1 MRKYSD
7 DTCIMRIKRTLTL
20 FVLLLTLVG
29 SVHAQKSQKKV
40 ESPDQDK
47 VKNMISFLEFMLNT
61 LGSSKTS
68 ARDKEVLVTESYTKI
83 FRDSKV
89 QIEDDLAAKRDVIT
103 NKDVTAY
110 LKDVDFFF
118 TDVKFEFNIE
128 EIQEG
133 KQTDNNI
140 FYKVKLLRN
149 LSGTTVEG
157 ETLNNSMLRYV
168 EVNYNQETQDLKI
181 VSIYTNEFDERAAL
195 TYWWNQLS
203 YEWQSIL
210 KRKLKLVGDSVQVAD
225 LKRMT
230 AITEIDVTGNV
241 FIKDIEPLAQLYNLK
256 SLNLSKSK
264 VTDLSPIRNLTELT
278 DLNLSGTKTE
288 DITALRYSSK
298 LTNLSISHTVVTDI
312 SVLEKMPE
320 LQQLDVSGTN
330 LLSFDALR
338 YARNLQ
344 DLNLKASNI
353 SDLQSLDSLQ
363 NLTTLNLSNTSVVNL
378 RALAALPNLKELKL
392 DSNKLTDISVV
403 KDLTD
408 LTELSA
414 NYTLVSDLS
423 SLQGLPN
430 LKRIYCDHT
439 PITRAVAEAF
449 MAANPAVLVIFD
461 SEDLKSWWVTLTP
474 AWRNIFT
481 RVAQISTN
489 PSKEEL
495 AKLTKLDSINIS
507 NTGITD
513 IEPLA
518 RLRQL
523 RKIVL
528 ANTTVS
534 DLSPL
539 QPFIDVTY
547 LDISDTQVGDI
558 SVINQFKKLT
568 MLRANNTQIKSLNP
582 ELLLP
587 NLEVLYADNTGLD
600 DEIIKRFLDTNPGS
614 LIVYKTTKL
623 KQWWAELPD
632 AWKEVFRKQVGAE
645 PVTTETLHKLIAGE
659 RLRIESK
666 PITDLHPLD
675 EFIRLTDVY
684 ISDTEITD
692 LTPLTKHSGLRSL
705 AASKSPIRNIEALA
719 TLDQLETLNLSDT
732 PLEDFRILRGL
743 INLKGL
749 DCSGTLIRKLDDF
762 GDLPMLESLDCSNT
776 AVRKLDPVSNRSL
789 LKLTCYNSKVSAK
802 RVAAFKSSNPDCKVI
817 YYGKSKSLLNII

>member
-1 MRKYSD
+1 M
-7 DTCIMRIKRTLTL
+7 
-20 FVLLLTLVG
+20 
-29 SVHAQKSQKKV
+29 
-40 ESPDQDK
+40 
-47 VKNMISFLEFMLNT
+47 
-61 LGSSKTS
+61 
-68 ARDKEVLVTESYTKI
+68 
-83 FRDSKV
+83 
-89 QIEDDLAAKRDVIT
+89 
-103 NKDVTAY
+103 
-110 LKDVDFFF
+110 
-118 TDVKFEFNIE
+118 
-128 EIQEG
+128 
-133 KQTDNNI
+133 
-140 FYKVKLLRN
+140 
-149 LSGTTVEG
+149 
-157 ETLNNSMLRYV
+157 
-168 EVNYNQETQDLKI
+168 
-181 VSIYTNEFDERAAL
+181 
-195 TYWWNQLS
+195 
-203 YEWQSIL
+203 
-210 KRKLKLVGDSVQVAD
+210 
-225 LKRMT
+225 
-230 AITEIDVTGNV
+230 
-241 FIKDIEPLAQLYNLK
+241 
-256 SLNLSKSK
+256 
-264 VTDLSPIRNLTELT
+264 
-278 DLNLSGTKTE
+278 
-288 DITALRYSSK
+288 
-298 LTNLSISHTVVTDI
+298 
-312 SVLEKMPE
+312 
-320 LQQLDVSGTN
+320 
-330 LLSFDALR
+330 
-338 YARNLQ
+338 
-344 DLNLKASNI
+344 
-353 SDLQSLDSLQ
+353 
-363 NLTTLNLSNTSVVNL
+363 
-378 RALAALPNLKELKL
+378 PNLKELKL

-645 PVTTETLHKLIAGE
+645 LVTTETLHKLIAGE

>member
-1 MRKYSD
+1 
-7 DTCIMRIKRTLTL
+7 MRIKRALTL

-118 TDVKFEFNIE
+118 TDVKFEFTIE

-133 KQTDNNI
+133 KQTDNNV

-298 LTNLSISHTVVTDI
+298 LTNLSISHTAVTDI

-330 LLSFDALR
+330 LTNFDALH
-338 YARNLQ
+338 YAEKLQ

-378 RALAALPNLKELKL
+378 SALAVLQNLKVLKL
-392 DSNKLTDISVV
+392 DSNKLADIRVL
-403 KDLTD
+403 KNLTG
-408 LTELSA
+408 LTELYL
-414 NYTLVSDLS
+414 NHTLVSDLS

-439 PITRAVAEAF
+439 PVTRVVAETF
-449 MAANPAVLVIFD
+449 MVSNPAVLVIFD

-474 AWRNIFT
+474 AWQKIFIST
-481 RVAQISTN
+481 AKISTN
-489 PSKEEL
+489 PGKEEL
-495 AKLTKLDSINIS
+495 AKLTKIDSINVS
-507 NTGITD
+507 NTSITD
-513 IEPLA
+513 LEPLA

-523 RKIVL
+523 RKIIL
-528 ANTTVS
+528 ANTSVS
-534 DLSPL
+534 DLAPL
-539 QPFIDVTY
+539 QSFMDVTY
-547 LDISDTQVGDI
+547 LDISTTQVGDI

-568 MLRANNTQIKSLNP
+568 ALRASNTQIKSLNP

-587 NLEVLYADNTGLD
+587 KLEVLYADNTGLND
-600 DEIIKRFLDTNPGS
+600 DMVKRFIDTNPGS
-614 LIVYKTTKL
+614 LVVYKTTKL
-623 KQWWAELPD
+623 KQWWTELPD
-632 AWKEVFRKQVGAE
+632 DWKEVFRKQVGAE
-645 PVTTETLHKLIAGE
+645 PVATETLHKLIVGE

-666 PITDLHPLD
+666 PINDLHSLD
-675 EFIRLTDVY
+675 EFIRLVDLY

-692 LTPLTKHSGLRSL
+692 LTPLAKHTGLHSL
-705 AASKSPIRNIEALA
+705 TVSKSPVRNIEALA
-719 TLDQLETLNLSDT
+719 ALDQLETLNLSDT

-743 INLKGL
+743 ANLKGL
-749 DCSGTLIRKLDDF
+749 DISGSMIRKLDDF
-762 GDLPMLESLDCSNT
+762 ENLPMLERLDCSNT
-776 AVRKLDPVSNRSL
+776 VVRKLDPVSNRSL
-789 LKLTCYNSKVSAK
+789 LKLTCYNSNVSAK
-802 RVAAFKSSNPDCKVI
+802 RVAAFKSINPDCKVI
-817 YYGKSKSLLNII
+817 YYGKPRSLLNII